1 MNPLLRMQGPA
12 FETNTVPAID
22 CIITLAFFGPPPP
35 LRRILR
41 PRAFPAEDRRDFLV
55 DNSDRRSYAY
65 LKHKKAIY
73 LLALSFS
80 LPWGGKPK
88 RGTPSCRKVGSTGA
102 RKTCS
107 CSRGGQRR
115 GRPLVFRALGNSFVE
130 TIQPDGFA
138 SKKARKGVDIMKI
151 TEVRVFPVTE
161 ERLKGYATI
170 IFDDCFIV
178 RDLKIIHGN
187 TGLFVAMPSKKR
199 KDGTFKDTAHPL
211 NNSTRRMIEERVLDE
226 YRKEL
231 DRLRDSPTGTET

>member
-1 MNPLLRMQGPA
+1 L
-12 FETNTVPAID
+12 I
-22 CIITLAFFGPPPP
+22 FF
-35 LRRILR
+35 I
-41 PRAFPAEDRRDFLV
+41 

-65 LKHKKAIY
+65 RKLKKAIY
-73 LLALSFS
+73 LLALPFD
-80 LPWGGKPK
+80 LPSDGIPK
-88 RGTPSCRKVGSTGA
+88 RDFRIGQKKSIVGAKKARLHPRGMGYTGGV
-102 RKTCS
+102 C
-107 CSRGGQRR
+107 
-115 GRPLVFRALGNSFVE
+115 PFVFRALENSFVE

-138 SKKARKGVDIMKI
+138 RKKAHKGVDIMKI

-178 RDLKIIHGN
+178 RDLKIIFGN